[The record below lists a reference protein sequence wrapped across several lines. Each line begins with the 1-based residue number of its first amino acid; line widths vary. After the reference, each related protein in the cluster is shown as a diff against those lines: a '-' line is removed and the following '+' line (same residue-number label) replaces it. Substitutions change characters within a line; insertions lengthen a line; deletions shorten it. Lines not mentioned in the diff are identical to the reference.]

1 VYEMV
6 KDMDQVK
13 FGKKKKP
20 PEEGT
25 QQTRK

>member
-6 KDMDQVK
+6 KNMDQVE
-13 FGKKKKP
+13 FRKKKKP

>member
-6 KDMDQVK
+6 KDMDQVE

-25 QQTRK
+25 QQTWK